1 MMVSVKMDLP
11 DTFSSLVLVL
21 VDILELSFGLVGEGL
36 VGVMI
41 RDLAGTAC
49 RM

>member
-1 MMVSVKMDLP
+1 MSVEKDLS
-11 DTFSSLVLVL
+11 DTFSSLGLVL

-41 RDLAGTAC
+41 RDLANTVC